1 VSGDGGTGRRG
12 TGQGGTSQGGAGE
25 QRDMLDVLSA
35 DHSAMG
41 DLVAQLERVAGSR
54 GEESRRLVRRLIG
67 EMVSHVTAEEEYLYP
82 AIRRAVPDGDGLAG
96 HEILEHQRAMEI
108 MKRLER
114 LRASQ
119 IDFWPT
125 VHELVA
131 QIRQHE
137 RQQALETFPAVRQH
151 VSEHDLRE
159 LGPKVEHA
167 KRTAPIRPHPG
178 EPYRPPLN
186 RLTAP
191 LLRWIDRI
199 RGATEA
205 HRSRDG
211 S

>member
-1 VSGDGGTGRRG
+1 
-12 TGQGGTSQGGAGE
+12 
-25 QRDMLDVLSA
+25 MLDVLTA
-35 DHSAMG
+35 DHRAIG
-41 DLVAQLERVAGSR
+41 DLLRQLERVAGSR
-54 GEESRRLVRRLIG
+54 TEESRRLVRRLIG
-67 EMVSHVTAEEEYLYP
+67 AMVSHITAEEEFLYP

-108 MKRLER
+108 MRRLER

-151 VSEHDLRE
+151 VGEEELRA

-167 KRTAPIRPHPG
+167 RRTAPVRPHPG
-178 EPYRPPLN
+178 GPYRPPLL

-191 LLRWIDRI
+191 LLRRFDRI
-199 RGATEA
+199 RDALLER
-205 HRSRDG
+205 RSRPRR
-211 S
+211 